1 MQFFL
6 AIIVWLAINYLFWGF
21 DFNTSLCF
29 FVGIF
34 LIMPILLKISFNDI
48 RYIFSNKN
56 ILTWDIIINFVIIPL
71 LAFAIGYFIFWLENY
86 PFIIALILI
95 GLIPWWGLLMSWLVH
110 TRANLHIG
118 FSLLA
123 INLFLFSFVYIFF
136 NLWVD
141 FFVKKI
147 EERQKIEN
155 QLNLQTKKLFSNP
168 YSQLGVNLQDNK
180 KSWWCII
187 EQATHSLWIDNF
199 SCFKNNETAT
209 YWFFGFIALILIP
222 FILSRIILKFFRNKN
237 ILKYASLVS
246 KVSAFILISY
256 IFSLGYMRKIFQV
269 DLSLILKISLALIIF
284 YIALFFILV
293 FITKN
298 LLNTPEDIQKAIFW
312 NSFTRFLTL
321 SLILT
326 FLYAISWNKPEIILV
341 PVLAYII
348 QISFASFYA
357 YLTARK

>member
-1 MQFFL
+1 
-6 AIIVWLAINYLFWGF
+6 
-21 DFNTSLCF
+21 
-29 FVGIF
+29 
-34 LIMPILLKISFNDI
+34 
-48 RYIFSNKN
+48 
-56 ILTWDIIINFVIIPL
+56 
-71 LAFAIGYFIFWLENY
+71 
-86 PFIIALILI
+86 
-95 GLIPWWGLLMSWLVH
+95 
-110 TRANLHIG
+110 
-118 FSLLA
+118 
-123 INLFLFSFVYIFF
+123 
-136 NLWVD
+136 
-141 FFVKKI
+141 
-147 EERQKIEN
+147 
-155 QLNLQTKKLFSNP
+155 
-168 YSQLGVNLQDNK
+168 
-180 KSWWCII
+180 
-187 EQATHSLWIDNF
+187 
-199 SCFKNNETAT
+199 
-209 YWFFGFIALILIP
+209 LIP

-293 FITKN
+293 FITKKLVKN
-298 LLNTPEDIQKAIFW
+298 SEDIQKAIFW